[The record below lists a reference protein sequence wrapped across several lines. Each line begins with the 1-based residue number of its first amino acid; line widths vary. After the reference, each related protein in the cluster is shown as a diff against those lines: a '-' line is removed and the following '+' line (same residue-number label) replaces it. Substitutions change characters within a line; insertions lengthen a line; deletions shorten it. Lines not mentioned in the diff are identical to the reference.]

1 VPFWDSSAL
10 LPLVVEQR
18 PFTSLCRAALRRPG
32 LHAVAFIARIEC
44 RSAIERL
51 AREGALTV
59 GARTR
64 AIRSLESL
72 LAGFDQVAFSGAV
85 EERSLGLLARHG
97 LRSLDALQLACA
109 LALRTSPRSESV
121 ELVCC
126 DRRLARAAS
135 AEGMSL
141 AIEGLPTR

>member
-1 VPFWDSSAL
+1 
-10 LPLVVEQR
+10 
-18 PFTSLCRAALRRPG
+18 
-32 LHAVAFIARIEC
+32 VAFIARIEC